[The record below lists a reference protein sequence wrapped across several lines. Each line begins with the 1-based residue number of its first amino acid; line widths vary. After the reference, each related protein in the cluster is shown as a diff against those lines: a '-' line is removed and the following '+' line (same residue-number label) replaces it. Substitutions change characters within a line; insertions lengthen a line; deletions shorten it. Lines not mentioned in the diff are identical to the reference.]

1 MLTLMRTAVGIA
13 GAAADDPGTGLRAVA
28 ALRDLA
34 DRLETLQVGN
44 ARQLGWSW
52 PEIAT
57 MLGVTQHTVHRK
69 HHKRGKDRRDGRC
82 GQRSRR
88 R

>member
-1 MLTLMRTAVGIA
+1 MLTPMRTAVGIA

-28 ALRDLA
+28 ALRDLTE
-34 DRLETLQVGN
+34 RLEILQVGN

-57 MLGVTQHTVHRK
+57 MLGTTQHSVHRK
-69 HHKRGKDRRDGRC
+69 HHKHGQDGNRTGRR
-82 GQRSRR
+82 
-88 R
+88 